1 MKRAEDKVIIVTGGA
16 SGIGKATSDLLASE
30 GAKIAITDIKDD
42 AGEKTAEEITN
53 DGGTAK
59 YWHMNTTDEKE
70 VKDTFAAIQKEFGSI
85 DVLVNNA
92 GIEGVDKPTHEVTM
106 EEWQEVM
113 NVNINGVFLCTKY
126 AIPAM
131 KEAGGGSVI
140 NLSSIYGLVG
150 AADAPPY
157 HASKGAVHIMS
168 KNDALFYAEDNIRVN
183 SVHPGFIWT
192 SMVERFAEKQ
202 EDITVEEFREEL
214 AAAHPIGHVGNPE
227 DIANGILYLASDES
241 KFVTGSALVI
251 DGGYTAQ

>member
-1 MKRAEDKVIIVTGGA
+1 
-16 SGIGKATSDLLASE
+16 
-30 GAKIAITDIKDD
+30 
-42 AGEKTAEEITN
+42 
-53 DGGTAK
+53 
-59 YWHMNTTDEKE
+59 MNTTDEKE

-168 KNDALFYAEDNIRVN
+168 K
-183 SVHPGFIWT
+183 
-192 SMVERFAEKQ
+192 
-202 EDITVEEFREEL
+202 
-214 AAAHPIGHVGNPE
+214 
-227 DIANGILYLASDES
+227 
-241 KFVTGSALVI
+241 
-251 DGGYTAQ
+251 